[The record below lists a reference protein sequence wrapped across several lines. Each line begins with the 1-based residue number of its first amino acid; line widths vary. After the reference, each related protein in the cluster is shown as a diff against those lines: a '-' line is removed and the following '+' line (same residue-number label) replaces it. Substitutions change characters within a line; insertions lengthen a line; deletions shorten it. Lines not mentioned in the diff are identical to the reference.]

1 MALLGKIREKSIF
14 LIIVIGLALFAF
26 VISGALGTG
35 NSDSTSNEPI
45 GTINGKEI
53 PLDNFR
59 FMVEQTERNF
69 GLTTMQAVDN
79 VWKQYVRNFVFEDQF
94 EILGIGAG
102 RDQIEQVVSSTES
115 IINDERFINEAGF
128 FDFGLFTDFI
138 VQMKNS
144 NPQAYESWKQQELS
158 IISSAKENIYF
169 DLIKSSVAVTPK
181 DAEIFHHLENDNIDI
196 EYVKYPYSHIS
207 DTIFNISD
215 QDIENY
221 IDKNQDKYSRN
232 ESRSIE
238 YVSFFENATKKDIKD
253 IRESLINLTEDK
265 YEYND
270 VSKLT
275 DTIFGFYNTRYL
287 NDFINRYSDEEFDSI
302 YLTKGKL
309 PSDYAEILFNLKS
322 GESFGPYKDIN
333 SFKISKLIDKKKNG
347 SIRASHILISH
358 NESNRKP
365 PNVNR
370 TKEEAKRVANN
381 LYRQILRNKSKFES
395 LAEQFSDGPSKSL
408 GGDLG
413 FFTEKQIEP
422 AFFTFAKKNRIGKV
436 GLVETSFGFHI
447 IKIVDK
453 QDMVLLASLTKNIV
467 PSEKTSNEVFKNA
480 TQFEMNSLN
489 DNFQNAAQESNYNVR
504 FVPNINKLDENLPGL
519 PSQRRVIQWIFDDSR
534 EVGEIKKFDLSFGGY
549 VVVKLK
555 NINYEGVAD
564 IDEVREE
571 ITREL
576 INKKKANLIINEN
589 SNLTTLEEFAGKH
602 KLEIIT
608 ANAINQK
615 SGTIVGSGEEPLIVG
630 KAFGLEEL
638 EISKLLIG
646 KSGVYKLKI
655 IKKSIAEDLPDYSN
669 LALKLESEERK
680 NLPSLIISALENTAE
695 IKDNRSIF
703 YWFINYNFIFE
714 NGMTVLNPFLEK

>member
-59 FMVEQTERNF
+59 FMVDQTERNF

-94 EILGIGAG
+94 EILGIDAG

-138 VQMKNS
+138 IQMKNS

-196 EYVKYPYSHIS
+196 EYVKYPYSQIS

-215 QDIENY
+215 QDIENFV
-221 IDKNQDKYSRN
+221 DKNQDKFSRN

-238 YVSFFENATKKDIKD
+238 YVSFFENATEKDIKD
-253 IRESLINLTEDK
+253 IRESLTNLTEDK

-275 DTIFGFYNTRYL
+275 DTIVGFYNTRYL

-365 PNVNR
+365 PDVNR
-370 TKEEAKRVANN
+370 TKDEAKRLANN
-381 LYRQILRNKSKFES
+381 LFRQILRNKSKFES
-395 LAEQFSDGPSKSL
+395 LAEEFSDGPSKSL

-422 AFFTFAKKNRIGKV
+422 PFFSFAKKNRIGKI

-453 QDMVLLASLTKNIV
+453 QDLVLLASLTKNIV

-504 FVPNINKLDENLPGL
+504 FVPNINRLDENLPGL

-576 INKKKANLIINEN
+576 LNKKKASLIINEN
-589 SNLTTLEEFAGKH
+589 SNLTTLEEFAGKN
-602 KLEIIT
+602 KLEIIA

-615 SGTIVGSGEEPLIVG
+615 SGTIVGSGEEPFIVG

-703 YWFINYNFIFE
+703 Y
-714 NGMTVLNPFLEK
+714 

>member
-1 MALLGKIREKSIF
+1 VALLGKIREKSIF

-79 VWKQYVRNFVFEDQF
+79 VWKQYIRNFVFEDQF
-94 EILGIGAG
+94 EILGIDAG

-169 DLIKSSVAVTPK
+169 DLIKSSIAVTPK
-181 DAEIFHHLENDNIDI
+181 DAEIFYHLENDNIDI
-196 EYVKYPYSHIS
+196 EYVKYPYSQIS
-207 DTIFNISD
+207 DTIFNLSD

-221 IDKNQDKYSRN
+221 IDKNQDKYTRN

-238 YVSFFENATKKDIKD
+238 YVSFFENATEKDIKD
-253 IRESLINLTEDK
+253 IRESLSNLTEDK

-275 DTIFGFYNTRYL
+275 DTIVGFYNTKYL

-302 YLTKGKL
+302 YLTKGRL
-309 PSDYAEILFNLKS
+309 PSDYAEILFNLKL

-333 SFKISKLIDKKKNG
+333 SFKISKLVDKKKSG

-370 TKEEAKRVANN
+370 TKEEAKRIANN
-381 LYRQILRNKSKFES
+381 LFRQVLRNKSKFES
-395 LAEQFSDGPSKSL
+395 LAEEFSDGPSKSL

-413 FFTEKQIEP
+413 FFTEKQMEP
-422 AFFTFAKKNRIGKV
+422 AFFSFAKKNRIGKI

-453 QDMVLLASLTKNIV
+453 EDLVLLASLTKNIV
-467 PSEKTSNEVFKNA
+467 PSEKTANEVFKNA

-489 DNFQNAAQESNYNVR
+489 DNFQNAARASNYKVR

-519 PSQRRVIQWIFDDSR
+519 PSQRRVVQWIFDDSR
-534 EVGEIKKFDLSFGGY
+534 EIGEIKRFDLSFGGY

-555 NINYEGVAD
+555 KINYEGVAD
-564 IDEVREE
+564 INEVREE

-589 SNLTTLEEFAGKH
+589 SNLTTLEEFAGKN

-695 IKDNRSIF
+695 IKDNRFIF
-703 YWFINYNFIFE
+703 Y
-714 NGMTVLNPFLEK
+714 

>member
-35 NSDSTSNEPI
+35 SSNSTSNEPI
-45 GTINGKEI
+45 GVINGKEI
-53 PLDNFR
+53 PLENFR

-69 GLTTMQAVDN
+69 GLTTMQAVNN
-79 VWKQYVRNFVFEDQF
+79 VWKQYIRNFVFEDQF
-94 EILGIGAG
+94 EILGIDAG

-138 VQMKNS
+138 VQMKNT

-169 DLIKSSVAVTPK
+169 DLIKSSLAVTSK
-181 DAEIFHHLENDNIDI
+181 DAEIFYHLENDNIDL
-196 EYVKYPYSHIS
+196 EYVKFPYSKIP
-207 DTIFNISD
+207 DTIFKLSD
-215 QDIENY
+215 QDIKKY
-221 IDKNQDKYSRN
+221 IDKNQNKYKRD

-238 YVSFFENATKKDIKD
+238 YVSFFENATEEDIKD
-253 IRESLINLTEDK
+253 IRESLLNLTEDRL
-265 YEYND
+265 EYND

-275 DTIFGFYNTRYL
+275 DTIVGFYNTKYL
-287 NDFINRYSDEEFDSI
+287 SDFVNRYSDEEFDSI

-309 PSDYAEILFNLKS
+309 PSDYAEILFNLKI

-333 SFKISKLIDKKKNG
+333 SFKISKLIDKKKNA

-358 NESNRKP
+358 NESNAKP
-365 PNVNR
+365 PNINR
-370 TKEEAKRVANN
+370 TKDEAKKLANK
-381 LYRQILRNKSKFES
+381 LFRQIIRNKSKFES
-395 LAEQFSDGPSKSL
+395 LAEEFSDGPSKSL

-413 FFTEKQIEP
+413 FFTQDQIEP
-422 AFFTFAKKNRIGKV
+422 EFFRFAENNRIGKI
-436 GLVETSFGFHI
+436 GLVETSFGFHV

-453 QDMVLLASLTKNIV
+453 EDLVLIANLTKKIV
-467 PSEKTSNEVFKNA
+467 PSEQTSNEVFKNA

-489 DNFQNAAQESNYNVR
+489 DNFQNAALASNYKVR

-534 EVGEIKKFDLSFGGY
+534 EVGEIKRFDLSFGGY

-555 NINYEGVAD
+555 NINDKGVRD
-564 IDEVREE
+564 LNEVREE
-571 ITREL
+571 ITREIL
-576 INKKKANLIINEN
+576 NNKKANLIVKEN
-589 SNLTTLEEFAGKH
+589 SNFNTLEEFAAKN

-615 SGTIVGSGEEPLIVG
+615 SGTIVGSGEEPFIVG
-630 KAFGLEEL
+630 KAFGLDES
-638 EISKLLIG
+638 EISELLIG
-646 KSGVYKLKI
+646 NSGVFKLKI
-655 IKKSIAEDLPDYSN
+655 SKKSYAEDLPDYLE
-669 LALKLESEERK
+669 LASKLETEERK
-680 NLPSLIISALENTAE
+680 NLSNLIISALENIAE
-695 IKDNRSIF
+695 IKDNRSTF
-703 YWFINYNFIFE
+703 Y
-714 NGMTVLNPFLEK
+714 

>member
-35 NSDSTSNEPI
+35 NSDSISNEPI

-79 VWKQYVRNFVFEDQF
+79 VWKQYIRNFVFEDQF
-94 EILGIGAG
+94 EILGIDAG

-196 EYVKYPYSHIS
+196 EYVKYPYSQIS
-207 DTIFNISD
+207 DTIFNLSD

-221 IDKNQDKYSRN
+221 IDKNQDKYTRN
-232 ESRSIE
+232 KSRSIE
-238 YVSFFENATKKDIKD
+238 YVSFFENATEKDIKD
-253 IRESLINLTEDK
+253 IRESLSNLTEDK

-275 DTIFGFYNTRYL
+275 DTIVGFYNTRYL

-370 TKEEAKRVANN
+370 TKDEAKRVANN
-381 LYRQILRNKSKFES
+381 LFRQVLRNNSKFES
-395 LAEQFSDGPSKSL
+395 LAEEFSDGPSKSS

-413 FFTEKQIEP
+413 FFTEKQMEP
-422 AFFTFAKKNRIGKV
+422 AFFSFVKKNRIGKI

-453 QDMVLLASLTKNIV
+453 EDLVLLASLTKNIV

-489 DNFQNAAQESNYNVR
+489 DNFQNAAREGNHKVR

-519 PSQRRVIQWIFDDSR
+519 PSSQRRVIQWIFDDSR

-589 SNLTTLEEFAGKH
+589 SNLTTLEEFAGKN

-615 SGTIVGSGEEPLIVG
+615 SGTIVGSGDEPFIVG
-630 KAFGLEEL
+630 KAFGLEEF

-655 IKKSIAEDLPDYSN
+655 IKKSIAEDLLDYSD

-703 YWFINYNFIFE
+703 Y
-714 NGMTVLNPFLEK
+714 

>member
-45 GTINGKEI
+45 GVINGKEI
-53 PLDNFR
+53 PLENFR

-79 VWKQYVRNFVFEDQF
+79 VWKQYVRNFVFENQF
-94 EILGIGAG
+94 EILGIDAG

-115 IINDERFINEAGF
+115 IINDERFTNEAGF

-169 DLIKSSVAVTPK
+169 DLIKSSIAVTPK
-181 DAEIFHHLENDNIDI
+181 DAEIFYHLENDNIDF
-196 EYVKYPYSHIS
+196 EYVKYPYSQIS
-207 DTIFNISD
+207 DTIFRFSD
-215 QDIENY
+215 QEIKNY
-221 IDKNQDKYSRN
+221 INKNQGKYKRD
-232 ESRSIE
+232 ESRSLD
-238 YVSFFENATKKDIKD
+238 YVAFFENATENDIKD
-253 IRESLINLTEDK
+253 IRESLIKLTEDRL
-265 YEYND
+265 EYND

-275 DTIFGFYNTRYL
+275 DTIVGFYNTKYL

-302 YLTKGKL
+302 YLAKGKL
-309 PSDYAEILFNLKS
+309 PSDYAEILFNLKI

-333 SFKISKLIDKKKNG
+333 SFKISKLVDKKRNS

-358 NESNRKP
+358 NESNQKP

-370 TKEEAKRVANN
+370 TKDDAKRLANK
-381 LYRQILRNKSKFES
+381 LFRQILKNKSKFES
-395 LAEQFSDGPSKSL
+395 LAEEFSDGPSKSL

-413 FFTEKQIEP
+413 FFTEEQIEP
-422 AFFTFAKKNRIGKV
+422 AFFSFAKKNRIGKIGV
-436 GLVETSFGFHI
+436 VETSFGFHI

-453 QDMVLLASLTKNIV
+453 QDLVLLANLTKKIV

-480 TQFEMNSLN
+480 TKFEMNSLN
-489 DNFQNAAQESNYNVR
+489 NDFKSAAQESGYNVR
-504 FVPNINKLDENLPGL
+504 TVKNINKLDENLPGL
-519 PSQRRVIQWIFDDSR
+519 PSQRRIIQWVFDDNR
-534 EVGEIKKFDLSFGGY
+534 EVGEIKRFDLSFGGY

-555 NINYEGVAD
+555 NINDKGVAKV
-564 IDEVREE
+564 DEVRDE
-571 ITREL
+571 ITSEL
-576 INKKKANLIINEN
+576 LNKKKAELIIKDN
-589 SNLTTLEEFAGKH
+589 SNITTLEKFAAKN

-608 ANAINQK
+608 ANAVNQK
-615 SGTIVGSGEEPLIVG
+615 SGTIVGSGEESFIVG
-630 KAFGLEEL
+630 KAFGLDEL
-638 EISKLLIG
+638 QTSKLLIG
-646 KSGVYKLKI
+646 NSGVYKLKI
-655 IKKSIAEDLPDYSN
+655 TKKTIAEDLPDYSS
-669 LALKLESEERK
+669 LALKLENEERK
-680 NLPSLIISALENTAE
+680 NLPSLIISALENVAE
-695 IKDNRSIF
+695 IQDNRAFF
-703 YWFINYNFIFE
+703 Y
-714 NGMTVLNPFLEK
+714 

>member
-59 FMVEQTERNF
+59 FMVDQTERNF

-196 EYVKYPYSHIS
+196 EYVKYPYSQIS
-207 DTIFNISD
+207 DTIFNLTD

-221 IDKNQDKYSRN
+221 IDKNQDKYNRN
-232 ESRSIE
+232 ESRSVE
-238 YVSFFENATKKDIKD
+238 YVSFFENATEKDIKD
-253 IRESLINLTEDK
+253 IRESLSNLTEDK

-275 DTIFGFYNTRYL
+275 DTIVGFYNTRYL

-309 PSDYAEILFNLKS
+309 PSDYAEILFNLKL

-333 SFKISKLIDKKKNG
+333 SFKISKLVDKKKNG

-370 TKEEAKRVANN
+370 TKDEAKKIANN
-381 LYRQILRNKSKFES
+381 LFRQVLRNKSKFES
-395 LAEQFSDGPSKSL
+395 LAEEFSDGPSKSL

-413 FFTEKQIEP
+413 FFTEKQMEP
-422 AFFTFAKKNRIGKV
+422 AFFSFAKKNRIGKI

-453 QDMVLLASLTKNIV
+453 EDLVLLASLTKNIV

-489 DNFQNAAQESNYNVR
+489 DNFQNAARASNYNVR

-534 EVGEIKKFDLSFGGY
+534 EVGEIKRFDLSFGGY

-555 NINYEGVAD
+555 KINYEGVAD

-576 INKKKANLIINEN
+576 LNKKKANLIINEN
-589 SNLTTLEEFAGKH
+589 SNLTTLEEFAGKN

-695 IKDNRSIF
+695 IKDNRFIF
-703 YWFINYNFIFE
+703 YWFINYNFISE
-714 NGMTVLNPFLEK
+714 KGMIVLNPFLEK

>member
-35 NSDSTSNEPI
+35 DSDSISKEPI
-45 GTINGKEI
+45 GTVNGKEI

-79 VWKQYVRNFVFEDQF
+79 VWKQYIRNFVFEDQF
-94 EILGIGAG
+94 KILGIDAG

-115 IINDERFINEAGF
+115 IINDKRFTNEAGF

-138 VQMKNS
+138 VQMKNT

-169 DLIKSSVAVTPK
+169 DLIKSSVSVTPK
-181 DAEIFHHLENDNIDI
+181 DAEIYHHIENDNIDI
-196 EYVKYPYSHIS
+196 EYVKYPYSQIS
-207 DTIFNISD
+207 DTIFKLSD
-215 QDIENY
+215 QDIRNY
-221 IDKNQDKYSRN
+221 IYKNQDKYIRN

-238 YVSFFENATKKDIKD
+238 YVSFFENPTEKDIKD
-253 IRESLINLTEDK
+253 IRESLTNLTEDK
-265 YEYND
+265 FEYND

-275 DTIFGFYNTRYL
+275 DTIIGFYNTRYL
-287 NDFINRYSDEEFDSI
+287 NDFINRHSEEEFDSI

-309 PSDYAEILFNLKS
+309 PSDYAEILFNLKI

-365 PNVNR
+365 PNVDRN
-370 TKEEAKRVANN
+370 KDEAKKIANT
-381 LYRQILRNKSKFES
+381 LFRQILRNKSKFES
-395 LAEQFSDGPSKSL
+395 LAEEFSDGPSKSL

-422 AFFTFAKKNRIGKV
+422 AFFDFAKKNRIGKI

-447 IKIVDK
+447 IKITDK
-453 QDMVLLASLTKNIV
+453 EDLVLLASLTKKIV
-467 PSEKTSNEVFKNA
+467 PSEKTSNEIFKNA

-489 DNFQNAAQESNYNVR
+489 DNFQNAARESDYNVR
-504 FVPNINKLDENLPGL
+504 FVPNVNKLDENLPGL

-534 EVGEIKKFDLSFGGY
+534 EVGEIKRFDLSFGGY

-555 NINYEGVAD
+555 NINDKGVSD
-564 IDEVREE
+564 IEEVRDE

-576 INKKKANLIINEN
+576 LNKKKANLIIKN
-589 SNLTTLEEFAGKH
+589 NLSLNTLEEFAGKN
-602 KLEIIT
+602 KLEIVT

-615 SGTIVGSGEEPLIVG
+615 SGTIVGSGEEPFIVG

-638 EISKLLIG
+638 EISELLVG
-646 KSGVYKLKI
+646 NRGVYKLKI
-655 IKKSIAEDLPDYSN
+655 KKKSIAEDLSDYSK
-669 LALKLESEERK
+669 LALELEIEERK
-680 NLPSLIISALENTAE
+680 NLPSLIISALENIAE

-703 YWFINYNFIFE
+703 Y
-714 NGMTVLNPFLEK
+714 

>member
-35 NSDSTSNEPI
+35 NSDSISNEPI

-79 VWKQYVRNFVFEDQF
+79 VWKQYIRNFVFEDQF
-94 EILGIGAG
+94 EILGIDAG

-169 DLIKSSVAVTPK
+169 DLIKSSIAVTPK

-196 EYVKYPYSHIS
+196 EYVKYPYSQIS
-207 DTIFNISD
+207 DTIFNLSD

-221 IDKNQDKYSRN
+221 IDKNQDKYTRN

-238 YVSFFENATKKDIKD
+238 YVSFFENATEKDIKD
-253 IRESLINLTEDK
+253 IRESLSNLTEDK

-275 DTIFGFYNTRYL
+275 DTIVGFYNTRYL

-309 PSDYAEILFNLKS
+309 PSDYAEILFNLKP

-370 TKEEAKRVANN
+370 TKDEAKRVANN
-381 LYRQILRNKSKFES
+381 LFRQVLRNNSKFES
-395 LAEQFSDGPSKSL
+395 LAEEFSDGPSKSL

-413 FFTEKQIEP
+413 FFTEKQMEP
-422 AFFTFAKKNRIGKV
+422 AFFSFVKKNRIGKI

-453 QDMVLLASLTKNIV
+453 EDLVLLASLTKNIV

-489 DNFQNAAQESNYNVR
+489 DNFQNAAREGNHKVR

-519 PSQRRVIQWIFDDSR
+519 PSSQRRVIQWIFDDSR

-589 SNLTTLEEFAGKH
+589 SNLTTLEEFAGKN

-615 SGTIVGSGEEPLIVG
+615 SGTIVGSGDEPFIVG
-630 KAFGLEEL
+630 KAFGLEEF

-655 IKKSIAEDLPDYSN
+655 IKKSIAEDLLDYSD

-703 YWFINYNFIFE
+703 Y
-714 NGMTVLNPFLEK
+714 

>member
-1 MALLGKIREKSIF
+1 LALLGKIREKSIF
-14 LIIVIGLALFAF
+14 LVIVIGLALFAF

-35 NSDSTSNEPI
+35 NSDITSNEPI

-53 PLDNFR
+53 PLENFR

-79 VWKQYVRNFVFEDQF
+79 VWKQYIRNFVFEDQF
-94 EILGIGAG
+94 EILGIDAG

-115 IINDERFINEAGF
+115 IINDERFTNEAGF

-138 VQMKNS
+138 AQMKNS

-181 DAEIFHHLENDNIDI
+181 EAEIFHHLENDNIDI
-196 EYVKYPYSHIS
+196 EYVKYPYSRIS
-207 DTIFNISD
+207 DTIFNLSD

-221 IDKNQDKYSRN
+221 IDTNQDKFSRN

-238 YVSFFENATKKDIKD
+238 YVSFFENATEKDVKD
-253 IRESLINLTEDK
+253 IRESLLNLTEDK
-265 YEYND
+265 FEYND

-275 DTIFGFYNTRYL
+275 DTVVGFYNTRYL
-287 NDFINRYSDEEFDSI
+287 NDFINRYSDEEFDSV

-333 SFKISKLIDKKKNG
+333 SFKISKLIDKKENG

-370 TKEEAKRVANN
+370 TKGEAKRVANN
-381 LYRQILRNKSKFES
+381 LFRQILRNNSKFES
-395 LAEQFSDGPSKSL
+395 LAEEFSDGPSKSI

-413 FFTEKQIEP
+413 FFTEKEIEP
-422 AFFTFAKKNRIGKV
+422 AFFSFAKKNRIGKI

-447 IKIVDK
+447 IKVVDK
-453 QDMVLLASLTKNIV
+453 EDLVLLATLTKNIV

-489 DNFQNAAQESNYNVR
+489 DNFQEAARESNYNVR

-519 PSQRRVIQWIFDDSR
+519 PSQRRVIQWIFDESR
-534 EVGEIKKFDLSFGGY
+534 EIGEIKKFDLSFGGY

-555 NINYEGVAD
+555 NINNKGVAG
-564 IDEVREE
+564 IEEVREE

-576 INKKKANLIINEN
+576 LNKKKANLIINEN
-589 SNLTTLEEFAGKH
+589 SNLTTLEEFAGKN

-638 EISKLLIG
+638 EVSKLLIG
-646 KSGVYKLKI
+646 KSGIYKLKV

-680 NLPSLIISALENTAE
+680 NLPSLIISALEDTAE

-703 YWFINYNFIFE
+703 Y
-714 NGMTVLNPFLEK
+714 